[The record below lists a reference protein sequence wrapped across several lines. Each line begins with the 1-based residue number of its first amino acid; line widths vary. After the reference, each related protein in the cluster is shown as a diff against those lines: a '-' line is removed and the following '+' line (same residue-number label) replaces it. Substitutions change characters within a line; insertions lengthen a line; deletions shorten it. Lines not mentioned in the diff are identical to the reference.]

1 MIQRVQSFVLCS
13 LVSELS
19 QISLFKGYSL
29 VYCEETRRWYRRDN
43 GQWTEDI
50 LMLPEWGDIQGEPP
64 NFPGGASA
72 WGDITGTLADQ
83 TDLQTALDGK
93 APTHTHPYAS
103 DSHNHDA
110 SYAPVSH
117 THSTADVTGL
127 DTALAGKASTT
138 HSHVI
143 NDVTGLQTALDGK
156 SATGHNHDANYAAI
170 GHNHAGTYEPA
181 NANIQAHIASAHAPA
196 NAQKNSD
203 ILKSEIEAV
212 LTGVIASHS
221 HSGGSDPW
229 TYVKLDADFTTS
241 SATAVNVTGFN
252 FTPAIN
258 SVYVIEG
265 LFFTRTATATVGVR
279 PGCSWPTSLTDGVA
293 RFMQT
298 SSATASVI
306 ANGNMNAAVLA
317 PVGGNPNN
325 TQSYPATLWAT
336 IITGGSTSGNFQIQ
350 LASETG
356 GTNVTLKAN
365 SWIRYRTI

>member
-19 QISLFKGYSL
+19 QISLFKRDSL
-29 VYCEETRRWYRRDN
+29 VYCEENRRWYRRSN

-64 NFPGGASA
+64 NFPGGSSS
-72 WGDITGTLADQ
+72 WGDISGTLADQ
-83 TDLQTALDGK
+83 ADLKTALDGK

-117 THSTADVTGL
+117 NHSTAEVTGL
-127 DTALAGKASTT
+127 DTALAGKAST
-138 HSHVI
+138 
-143 NDVTGLQTALDGK
+143 
-156 SATGHNHDANYAAI
+156 GHNHDASYSAI

-181 NANIQAHIASAHAPA
+181 NANIQTHISSPHAPA

-221 HSGGSDPW
+221 HAGGSDPW
-229 TYVKLDADFTTS
+229 TYVKLGADFTTS
-241 SATAVNVTGFN
+241 SATAVNVTGLA

-293 RFMQT
+293 QFMQT
-298 SSATASVI
+298 SSATANVI
-306 ANGNMNAAVLA
+306 ANGNMNAPVLA

-325 TQSYPATLWAT
+325 TRSYPATLWAT

-356 GTNVTLKAN
+356 GTNVTFKAN

>member
-1 MIQRVQSFVLCS
+1 MPRRSYFCASSADLDNVPSNCIGLVPNNAGQMIPYEWNGTAWVQ
-13 LVSELS
+13 
-19 QISLFKGYSL
+19 I
-29 VYCEETRRWYRRDN
+29 
-43 GQWTEDI
+43 DI
-50 LMLPEWGDIQGEPP
+50 GDLPSG
-64 NFPGGASA
+64 PGGASS
-72 WGDITGTLADQ
+72 WGSITGTLANQ
-83 TDLQTALDGK
+83 TDLQTALNGK

-103 DSHNHDA
+103 DTHDHDA

-127 DTALAGKASTT
+127 DAALAGKAST
-138 HSHVI
+138 
-143 NDVTGLQTALDGK
+143 
-156 SATGHNHDANYAAI
+156 GHNHDASYAAI
-170 GHNHAGTYEPA
+170 GHNHTGTYEPA
-181 NANIQAHIASAHAPA
+181 NANIQTHVASAHAPA

-203 ILKSEIEAV
+203 ITKAEIEAV

-229 TYVKLDADFTTS
+229 TYVKLAADFTTS
-241 SATAVNVTGFN
+241 SATAVSVTNFN

-258 SVYVIEG
+258 SIYVVEG
-265 LFFTRTATATVGVR
+265 LFLTRTATATVGVR

-293 RFMQT
+293 QFMQT
-298 SSATASVI
+298 SSATANVI

-336 IITGGSTSGNFQIQ
+336 LVTGGSTSGNFQIQ

-356 GTNVTLKAN
+356 GTNVTLKAG
-365 SWIRYRTI
+365 SWLRYRTI

>member
-1 MIQRVQSFVLCS
+1 MHRRSYFCASSADLDNVPSNCIGLVPNNAGQMIPYEWNGTAWVQ
-13 LVSELS
+13 
-19 QISLFKGYSL
+19 I
-29 VYCEETRRWYRRDN
+29 
-43 GQWTEDI
+43 DI
-50 LMLPEWGDIQGEPP
+50 GDLPSG
-64 NFPGGASA
+64 PGGASS
-72 WGDITGTLADQ
+72 WGSITGTLANQ
-83 TDLQTALDGK
+83 TDLQTALNGK

-103 DSHNHDA
+103 DTHDHNS

-127 DTALAGKASTT
+127 DTALAGKAST
-138 HSHVI
+138 
-143 NDVTGLQTALDGK
+143 
-156 SATGHNHDANYAAI
+156 GHNHDASYAAI
-170 GHNHAGTYEPA
+170 GHNHTGTYEPA
-181 NANIQAHIASAHAPA
+181 NANIQAHVASAHAPA

-203 ILKSEIEAV
+203 ITKAEIEAV

-229 TYVKLDADFTTS
+229 TYVKLAADFTTS
-241 SATAVNVTGFN
+241 SATAVSVTNFN

-258 SVYVIEG
+258 SIYVVEG
-265 LFFTRTATATVGVR
+265 LFLTRTATATVGVR

-298 SSATASVI
+298 SSATANVI

-336 IITGGSTSGNFQIQ
+336 LVTGGSTSGNFQIQ

-356 GTNVTLKAN
+356 GTNVTLKAG
-365 SWIRYRTI
+365 SWLRYRTI